1 MCDTTKF
8 NRKPLQHV
16 EVLTKKL
23 VKPSS
28 PTPNRLQNYKL
39 SSFDQLAPRSLVHL
53 VYFYENNDSCKG
65 NHDEAGVVQR
75 HEILQISLAETLSHF
90 RPLAGRI
97 SDDGRRSVD
106 CQDQGALYIEAKVN
120 CQLNQF
126 LNQAYEDVEL
136 LADFI
141 PDGGL
146 NGDGA
151 LLKVQVTFFL
161 CGGFALTCSI
171 SHTVADGFTG
181 CTFFDEWA
189 KMCGHGKDNNNIC
202 DIKCL
207 SFNLASTFPSRDLPA
222 VPRPVL
228 RPSAKV
234 VSKLLLFDEFAIKSL
249 KNKVIEATKSST
261 TITALHDDIDAS
273 VEFRPS
279 RLEVVTAF
287 IWRGLIRAAQKRHGY
302 LRASMTTI
310 SVNLRGKTALGIED
324 NSFGNLFVAVPI
336 KFIPDETKME
346 LHHFVQLI
354 RTTLQEARNVYTKA
368 SSADEIFLMVQK
380 FQDQVQKELGDKEVD
395 TRLSTSLRRFPLY
408 GADFGWGKPSWIIL
422 GNVGGR
428 PEMFCLLDTKCG
440 TGVEVRVNL
449 NEVEMPIFE
458 SDPEIVSVT
467 SVAAR

>member
-28 PTPNRLQNYKL
+28 PTPNHLQNYKL

-65 NHDEAGVVQR
+65 NYDEAGVVQR

-151 LLKVQVTFFL
+151 LLRVRVTFFL
-161 CGGFALTCSI
+161 CGGFALACSI

-189 KMCGHGKDNNNIC
+189 KMCGYGKDNNNIC

-207 SFNLASTFPSRDLPA
+207 N
-222 VPRPVL
+222 
-228 RPSAKV
+228 
-234 VSKLLLFDEFAIKSL
+234 
-249 KNKVIEATKSST
+249 
-261 TITALHDDIDAS
+261 AS

-302 LRASMTTI
+302 LRASMTAI

-354 RTTLQEARNVYTKA
+354 MTTLQEARTVYTKA

-395 TRLSTSLRRFPLY
+395 TRLSTSLCRFPLY
-408 GADFGWGKPSWIIL
+408 GADFGWGKPSWIIF

-458 SDPEIVSVT
+458 FDREIVSVT
-467 SVAAR
+467 SLAAR